1 MCCAAIDALREPI
14 AARGALCRRADD
26 GHLDAHSS
34 MRRVK
39 ETDDEAPRAS
49 CSSLSRD
56 DDAKLR
62 SQ

>member
-26 GHLDAHSS
+26 GHLDARAHS
-34 MRRVK
+34 RRVK
-39 ETDDEAPRAS
+39 ETDDAAPS
-49 CSSLSRD
+49 VDLQFLSRD